1 MSKWDRA
8 NLPQG
13 FDETKSTSEL
23 ADLADA
29 HNSRAYGELS
39 ARELPE
45 SEFRAGL
52 LKILGDEK
60 GPEFPSFGPV
70 RTFQVADLIYS
81 AGGNIWGEHKDFPKS
96 DWKYEVEN
104 GNTVLG
110 YWEWVYVSAQE
121 APAPMKDLTITIA
134 GGAGTG
140 KRATALAIKQL
151 LEANG
156 ATVVFADLNERLP
169 ADELLG
175 LAPEVFPRLNVV
187 LKTVQTQR
195 LSTHAGPAEAHRGPI
210 YIAWNAAKTQGFATT
225 DYHLAYEARKGS
237 NSNCFDQDGVRSDL
251 AVTFC
256 DVTGDED
263 CVIQTIHTSPKGD

>member
-29 HNSRAYGELS
+29 HNSRAYSELS

-45 SEFRAGL
+45 PEFRAGL

-110 YWEWVYVSAQE
+110 YWEWVYV
-121 APAPMKDLTITIA
+121 M
-134 GGAGTG
+134 
-140 KRATALAIKQL
+140 
-151 LEANG
+151 
-156 ATVVFADLNERLP
+156 
-169 ADELLG
+169 
-175 LAPEVFPRLNVV
+175 

-195 LSTHAGPAEAHRGPI
+195 LSAHTGPAEVHRGPI

-225 DYHLAYEARKGS
+225 DYQLAYEARKGS
-237 NSNCFDQDGVRSDL
+237 DSNCFDQDGVRSNL